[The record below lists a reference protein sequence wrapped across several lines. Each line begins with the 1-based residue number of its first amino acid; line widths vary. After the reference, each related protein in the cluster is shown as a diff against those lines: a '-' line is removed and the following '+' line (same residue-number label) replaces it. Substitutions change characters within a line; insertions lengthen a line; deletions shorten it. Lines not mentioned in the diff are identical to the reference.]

1 VVRAGKGRNGEER
14 EGWHGCWYEFYDD
27 STIPLFF
34 FFSFLFSSH
43 FGTWIL
49 LSFWLPVPLC
59 LVYLS
64 FFSMKDLSHE

>member
-34 FFSFLFSSH
+34 FFFLS
-43 FGTWIL
+43 FGTWISL
-49 LSFWLPVPLC
+49 FFWLSVSLCHVHPLRPLC
-59 LVYLS
+59 V
-64 FFSMKDLSHE
+64 MDVAHE